1 MVAEYG
7 LDEDGDINTSPVFV
21 RTMKEYCGKIMTISE
36 SSEDGIYDLVED
48 ETGWRWGN
56 EMFNGAEQ
64 E

>member
-1 MVAEYG
+1 MFA
-7 LDEDGDINTSPVFV
+7 